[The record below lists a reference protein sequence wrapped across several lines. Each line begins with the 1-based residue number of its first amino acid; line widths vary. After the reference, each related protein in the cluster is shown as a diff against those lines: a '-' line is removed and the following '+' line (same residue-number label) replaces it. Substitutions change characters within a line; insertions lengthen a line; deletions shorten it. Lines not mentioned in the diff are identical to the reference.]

1 MEYERLDELKAK
13 AQEKRAELPPAV
25 YEKYLRD
32 FAVTYTHESTAIEGN
47 TLSLRETAL
56 LLVDGVSVGGKALR
70 EIYEVTNHDKA
81 FSRVL
86 ALIHDGRPLEEN
98 TVKDLH
104 EILMQNIFQG
114 GAYRAH
120 NVRITGASHRPPD
133 PYKMREELKFF
144 FADLPEKRKLH
155 PVDLAAWVHAEFVRI
170 HPFADGNGRTARLIM
185 NYELMAGGFLPISIR
200 IENREEYYSA
210 LDLYATQGDIKPF
223 AAMLA
228 RLEEERLLDF
238 LAI

>member
-1 MEYERLDELKAK
+1 MLVLI
-13 AQEKRAELPPAV
+13 QEGQALTE
-25 YEKYLRD
+25 
-32 FAVTYTHESTAIEGN
+32 AI
-47 TLSLRETAL
+47 
-56 LLVDGVSVGGKALR
+56 
-70 EIYEVTNHDKA
+70 
-81 FSRVL
+81 
-86 ALIHDGRPLEEN
+86 
-98 TVKDLH
+98 VKDLH

-120 NVRITGASHRPPD
+120 NVKIIGASHRPPE

-155 PVDLAAWVHAEFVRI
+155 PVDCAAWAHAEFVRI
-170 HPFADGNGRTARLIM
+170 HPFSDGNGRTARLIM
-185 NYELMAGGFLPISIR
+185 NYELMAGGFLPVSVR
-200 IENREEYYSA
+200 VKDREEYYAA